1 VFSIWHIGKITQG
14 REFWLSRIMAVIA
27 VAGLSWWGGH
37 TMVTNPF
44 QLKLGA
50 TLLAGL
56 VIVLKPE
63 LSLYALPI
71 VVALPRGR
79 ILPPGVNPIEFVL
92 AASATGLAAWWGLR
106 RLRGQESDR
115 LAILLGVLVFWPGVI
130 LFTGYGVWE
139 FARMALFSLAP
150 ALPAFLLGRYLP
162 RSRRQVLWMMK
173 ATIIGGLLLLAGLSW
188 NFAFDPQAE
197 VFRDT
202 GQFLMLRVNFSG
214 YMYAYA
220 WTGLLIPPLSLASLW
235 AFRGSRWR
243 RIPALT
249 LILVTFVLVTL
260 CSNRAGWIV
269 IALAIVLT
277 FRSLSQQHEGN
288 ARSVILLVVVGILVT
303 GAFGALF
310 GNALD
315 SMLARMANLGNPGR
329 LLNRVPDWVAGLWQA
344 AERPLL
350 GWGPGMISLDAG
362 HNFFVDVARAYGFP
376 YAAGWTLAIVVALRR
391 AWALVQQAKTTDFN
405 ELAIPLWVT
414 LMVGV
419 AYSWSN
425 SIFLGDPYFT
435 AMFWLIAGVISRP
448 GWGDKLQV

>member
-1 VFSIWHIGKITQG
+1 
-14 REFWLSRIMAVIA
+14 MAVIA

-235 AFRGSRWR
+235 AFR
-243 RIPALT
+243 
-249 LILVTFVLVTL
+249 
-260 CSNRAGWIV
+260 
-269 IALAIVLT
+269 
-277 FRSLSQQHEGN
+277 
-288 ARSVILLVVVGILVT
+288 
-303 GAFGALF
+303 
-310 GNALD
+310 
-315 SMLARMANLGNPGR
+315 
-329 LLNRVPDWVAGLWQA
+329 
-344 AERPLL
+344 
-350 GWGPGMISLDAG
+350 
-362 HNFFVDVARAYGFP
+362 
-376 YAAGWTLAIVVALRR
+376 
-391 AWALVQQAKTTDFN
+391 
-405 ELAIPLWVT
+405 
-414 LMVGV
+414 
-419 AYSWSN
+419 
-425 SIFLGDPYFT
+425 
-435 AMFWLIAGVISRP
+435 
-448 GWGDKLQV
+448 